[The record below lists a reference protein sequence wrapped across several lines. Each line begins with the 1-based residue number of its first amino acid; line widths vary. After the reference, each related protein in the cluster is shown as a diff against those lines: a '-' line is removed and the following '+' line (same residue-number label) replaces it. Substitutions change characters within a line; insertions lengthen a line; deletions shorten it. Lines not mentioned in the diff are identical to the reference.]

1 MRGLLFVLGLLVV
14 GVICLGCYLGWFTLT
29 VDRNKIGADVQ
40 SVQNRFTGHS
50 DEKTGTIK
58 TVEIAQ
64 SRFTMTTA
72 GDPDMMV
79 LLVADSKV
87 WRNKAASAL
96 TDLKAGDEVTVKF
109 HDKAGKHEASS
120 VTVVQK

>member
-1 MRGLLFVLGLLVV
+1 LVLGVLVV
-14 GVICLGCYLGWFTLT
+14 GVLCLGFYLGWFTFT
-29 VDRNKIGADVQ
+29 VDKNKIGADV
-40 SVQNRFTGHS
+40 NRVTGHS

-58 TVEIAQ
+58 TVEVAEN
-64 SRFTMTTA
+64 RFTMKTD

-109 HDKAGKHEASS
+109 QDKAGKHEASS